1 MDVNLDEVAVRDN
14 TSANRYEVRVENY
27 LAVMTYQRTP
37 GRITFIHTLVPSALA
52 GHGIAD
58 KMAHSVLE
66 EARAAGLA
74 IIPRCPY
81 VAAYIQRH
89 PEYRDLVPPDEQAHY
104 LRR

>member
-1 MDVNLDEVAVRDN
+1 MDVNLDEVAVGDN
-14 TSANRYEVRVENY
+14 TSANRYEVQIGKY

-37 GRITFIHTLVPSALA
+37 GQITFIHTVVPSALA

-58 KMAHSVLE
+58 KMASHVLE

-74 IIPRCPY
+74 VIPRCPF

-89 PEYRDLVPPDEQAHY
+89 PEYRDLVPADERASY
-104 LRR
+104 LGR

>member
-1 MDVNLDEVAVRDN
+1 MDINLDEVAVRDN
-14 TSANRYEVRVENY
+14 TAASRYEARVGNQ
-27 LAVMTYQRTP
+27 LAVVSYERAP

-58 KMAHSVLE
+58 KMAHVVLE

-74 IIPRCPY
+74 VIPRCPY

-89 PEYRDLVPPDEQAHY
+89 PEYKALVPPTEQSRY
-104 LRR
+104 LGG